1 MKAMKKKALLV
12 RGGWVGHV
20 PVQVSEIFSRIL
32 VENGFETEISETL
45 DSFLDVE
52 KLKRLH
58 LIIPIWTMG
67 KLSMEQANAVS
78 EAVASGTGLAG
89 NHGGMCDAFRENV
102 LWQFMTGGNWVAH
115 PGGDGVEYV
124 VNIKKGS
131 SPIVE
136 GIKDFKVCSEQYYL
150 HVDPAVEVLAVTE
163 FPTVTWYHSTNG
175 KVNVP
180 VVWTKRWGHGRVFYN
195 SLGHHADIFDI
206 PEALEIMKKGMLW
219 AAEGKDIAIREGL
232 DAKIFASDKRMF

>member
-1 MKAMKKKALLV
+1 MKKKALLV
-12 RGGWVGHV
+12 RGGWVGHE

-150 HVDPAVEVLAVTE
+150 HVDPRWKYWLSRSSRLSHGIIPPTE
-163 FPTVTWYHSTNG
+163 
-175 KVNVP
+175 K
-180 VVWTKRWGHGRVFYN
+180 
-195 SLGHHADIFDI
+195 
-206 PEALEIMKKGMLW
+206 
-219 AAEGKDIAIREGL
+219 
-232 DAKIFASDKRMF
+232 

>member
-1 MKAMKKKALLV
+1 MKKKALLV
-12 RGGWVGHV
+12 RGGWVGHE